1 MTARELVE
9 ITGIE
14 EIKADT
20 SIKTP
25 IAVNSEPGLV

>member
-1 MTARELVE
+1 MTARELVGV
-9 ITGIE
+9 TGIE

-25 IAVNSEPGLV
+25 IASNSELGLV